1 MIKHRFLVAIFASLA
16 LSGWSQQTVIVESFN
31 DGQNSDGFSQVEG
44 SWHESVAKSAAEGLT
59 ATRSRYNDADT
70 EAATARFTP
79 NLPSAGKYEVF
90 ITYPPSGNASDIIYR
105 INTADG
111 MQNLRLT
118 QYGRE
123 LSHRPAADQW
133 HSLGVYNFEAGQ
145 AGYVEVS
152 DPLTGESPQPSEPNS
167 RIYADAVK
175 FVKSAD
181 SANVT
186 PLQAGEGAVGTAE
199 EPAADLDVAA
209 TREVDA
215 STSPGMAP
223 ISGEE
228 VAALPSLP
236 GAATPAAGEGLPA
249 LPGSTPEAGAEL
261 PSLPGAPGAVPAAPV
276 APGLPSLPEETP
288 AQAAVGL
295 PALPAES
302 APGQAPAVP
311 GLPEATAPDAAAV
324 LPALPGAEST
334 PAAAQAGQQL
344 PGLPS
349 SDAAAGELPPLPG
362 TPGPVTM
369 PDLPSLAPV
378 TPTPSHALPSVA
390 ETPARAAMPGLEPSR
405 TLSTIP
411 TPVTAGMT
419 LPTPIPGAT
428 LASTPAAAAA
438 ATGEEPFS
446 ITTHNPSQL
455 EWMYDFGAAQAAA
468 RNQGKKVLV
477 FFTAE
482 HNRVAQSY
490 ETEMFN
496 DPGVRQGLS
505 QYVLMKADFSK
516 NTRLAY
522 SLGVFGAGVIAVVN
536 DAGEVTSRVV
546 QKPANGAELI
556 TQLQSEKAVRATPP
570 PNPQFT
576 PEVAVQPF
584 PAIPGDATAMPGGVT
599 PTPGAAAAASGGF
612 SALSGQALPPAADA
626 TLPGTPGTPG
636 LTDPA
641 GMASQ
646 PATLPTGTP
655 AALGPA
661 GAPAPPTLPDAAPSG
676 PAVDAL
682 PDLPG
687 M

>member
-16 LSGWSQQTVIVESFN
+16 LSGWSQQTVIVESFD

-59 ATRSRYNDADT
+59 ATRSRYNDADS

-79 NLPSAGKYEVF
+79 DLPSPGKYEVF

-105 INTADG
+105 VNTADG
-111 MQNLRLT
+111 VQNLRLT
-118 QYGRE
+118 QFGRE
-123 LSHRPAADQW
+123 LSHRPTADQW
-133 HSLGVYNFEAGQ
+133 YSLGVYNFEAGQ
-145 AGYVEVS
+145 NGYVEVS
-152 DPLTGESPQPSEPNS
+152 DPLTGESPQPSEPNA

-175 FVKSAD
+175 FVKVAD

-186 PLQAGEGAVGTAE
+186 ALQAEDEEVAE
-199 EPAADLDVAA
+199 QSAAEVDVAA
-209 TREVDA
+209 VTREVDA
-215 STSPGMAP
+215 STSPVMAP
-223 ISGEE
+223 IAGEE

-236 GAATPAAGEGLPA
+236 DSAPVPAGQG
-249 LPGSTPEAGAEL
+249 EL
-261 PSLPGAPGAVPAAPV
+261 PSLPPAGPADASAGLPSLPDAGAPTAAAAGLPSLPDASGGVPAAPV
-276 APGLPSLPEETP
+276 PPGLPSLPEGTP
-288 AQAAVGL
+288 APAASDL
-295 PALPAES
+295 PNLPAET
-302 APGQAPAVP
+302 APGQTPAVP
-311 GLPEATAPDAAAV
+311 GLPAATAPDPAAV
-324 LPALPGAEST
+324 LPALPG
-334 PAAAQAGQQL
+334 
-344 PGLPS
+344 
-349 SDAAAGELPPLPG
+349 
-362 TPGPVTM
+362 TPGPVS
-369 PDLPSLAPV
+369 PSLPSLAPV
-378 TPTPSHALPSVA
+378 TPTPAHTLPSVA
-390 ETPARAAMPGLEPSR
+390 ETPARVGPAPTLRQPQVVPVPAAPPSVVQPGES
-405 TLSTIP
+405 
-411 TPVTAGMT
+411 A
-419 LPTPIPGAT
+419 
-428 LASTPAAAAA
+428 TPAVAA
-438 ATGEEPFS
+438 ATPQDGHFS

-522 SLGVFGAGVIAVVN
+522 SLGVFGAGVIVVVN
-536 DAGEVTSRVV
+536 DGGEVTSRVV
-546 QKPANGAELI
+546 QKPASGAELL
-556 TQLQSEKAVRATPP
+556 TQLQSEKAVRGTPP

-576 PEVAVQPF
+576 PEVAIQPF
-584 PAIPGDATAMPGGVT
+584 PAIPGDPAAAQAGAI
-599 PTPGAAAAASGGF
+599 PTPGAAAPSGEF
-612 SALSGQALPPAADA
+612 SALSGQALPPAPDAAA
-626 TLPGTPGTPG
+626 TLPGQPGTPG
-636 LTDPA
+636 PTDPA
-641 GMASQ
+641 GMVSL

-661 GAPAPPTLPDAAPSG
+661 GAPAAPTLPDAAPSG

-687 M
+687 L